1 MKILDQGVVF
11 DATAA
16 APTRRFCAFT
26 DTTVLS
32 DGRIL
37 VAFHSGSAKESPDET
52 VLMRVSPDGGCAW
65 ETVLD
70 GLEPLSVDGAPGS
83 WHHGRVTELAPGHL
97 LGAFWWLDRTGGRPM
112 INPATTGTA
121 PNRIFLMDSHDD
133 GRTWT
138 NRRAVDTSPF
148 PSVALMAAPLILS
161 DGSVAVVSEA
171 WKAYDDAG
179 YGKHSAILTLSQDGG
194 YTFDPSIVVAH
205 DPANRLLF
213 WDQRPA
219 VDRETGRLVAMLW
232 THDREA
238 GQDRNAHIAWSGPD
252 GKSWSYPVD
261 TGFAGQIPR
270 PLILPGSRIF
280 CAYIHRHHPPSL
292 RGLLSPDFGRTW
304 DLANEVV
311 IYEHS
316 PGRQAGMDVDR
327 RGFTDYY
334 ADMGQWNFGHVEPGL
349 LPDGTVFVSFY
360 AGDSS
365 SLSVRWARIGL

>member
-1 MKILDQGVVF
+1 VKLLDQGVVF

-16 APTRRFCAFT
+16 APARRFCAFT

-37 VAFHSGSAKESPDET
+37 VAFHSGSAKESPDEN

-70 GLEPLSVDGAPGS
+70 GLEPLRVDGAPGS
-83 WHHGRVTELAPGHL
+83 WHHARVTELAPGHL

-112 INPATTGTA
+112 INPETTGTA

-171 WKAYDDAG
+171 WKSYDDAG
-179 YGKHSAILTLSQDGG
+179 YGEHSAILTLSHDGG
-194 YTFDPSIVVAH
+194 YTFDPSVVVAH
-205 DPANRLLF
+205 DPENRLLF

-252 GKSWSYPVD
+252 GKSWSDPVD
-261 TGFAGQIPR
+261 IGFAGQIPR
-270 PLILPGSRIF
+270 PLILPGSRLF
-280 CAYIHRHHPPSL
+280 CAYVHRHHPPSL
-292 RGLLSPDFGRTW
+292 RGLLSPDFGRSW

-334 ADMGQWNFGHVEPGL
+334 ADMGLWNFGHVEPGL